1 MSEPHDS
8 QSIARR
14 RHPIRHRF
22 EYLAVVA
29 VRTVARVLP
38 RSWVMYFADG
48 ASRLF
53 HRLDRR
59 RRTIALANVRAAFP
73 SRSEEAC
80 GSIVRGAFTHLGR
93 HVFDLLRFDT
103 MSGEQ
108 MLELVEFE
116 GEDRM
121 QRAVAAGRGV
131 IYFCGHFGF
140 WEMQILVH
148 AVRHDPI
155 LMVARTLDNPYL
167 EVMIHQ
173 LRTRVGTRV
182 IGRQGAVRRLLR
194 GLRQGESVG
203 MLIDQHLQDRSAVT
217 IDFFNRPASTTS
229 AIAKLALR
237 TGAPIMP
244 VFALPLSGG
253 RYRLVYEAPV
263 VAPDPDDPDAVR
275 VLTQRCTD
283 VLEQYVRRYPELWL
297 WMHRRWR
304 VGVDASTADVPS
316 AEPRLRASEGK
327 R

>member
-38 RSWVMYFADG
+38 RSWVIYFADG

-108 MLELVEFE
+108 MQWAFENLKIDAARIKELGAE
-116 GEDRM
+116 G
-121 QRAVAAGRGV
+121 
-131 IYFCGHFGF
+131 
-140 WEMQILVH
+140 LV
-148 AVRHDPI
+148 P
-155 LMVARTLDNPYL
+155 
-167 EVMIHQ
+167 EVSMSCFDHE
-173 LRTRVGTRV
+173 G
-182 IGRQGAVRRLLR
+182 
-194 GLRQGESVG
+194 
-203 MLIDQHLQDRSAVT
+203 
-217 IDFFNRPASTTS
+217 
-229 AIAKLALR
+229 
-237 TGAPIMP
+237 
-244 VFALPLSGG
+244 GG
-253 RYRLVYEAPV
+253 RVRFKQWDGKNWKMITGWIDSDVGLVREMVEESAAKYAKDKKIQIRDCP
-263 VAPDPDDPDAVR
+263 PSGR
-275 VLTQRCTD
+275 F
-283 VLEQYVRRYPELWL
+283 
-297 WMHRRWR
+297 
-304 VGVDASTADVPS
+304 AS
-316 AEPRLRASEGK
+316 
-327 R
+327 